1 MINPTEK
8 YILQFPV
15 NDGSCMNDN
24 GFAYFESQARKAA
37 AQKGCVLVGLNN
49 VRLEFVRGRWSVSGT
64 AILEKLQATG

>member
-1 MINPTEK
+1 MMKPTEK

-15 NDGSCMNDN
+15 NDGSRMNDN
-24 GFAYFESQARKAA
+24 GFAYFESQARNAA
-37 AQKGCVLVGLNN
+37 AQKGCVLVGMNN